1 MRTGEVKAPPAVET
15 QATYQVK
22 VEGGEVLVSVVLR
35 TAEVKE
41 ESKELPSSKYKL
53 VLLERQ
59 VFEGTDILT
68 SKLSKQVQDQ
78 DKRTLEYLAGQFAF

>member
-1 MRTGEVKAPPAVET
+1 MRTGEVKAPPAVEP

-41 ESKELPSSKYKL
+41 ESKELPSFEFNLKL
-53 VLLERQ
+53 KGED
-59 VFEGTDILT
+59 EIN
-68 SKLSKQVQDQ
+68 
-78 DKRTLEYLAGQFAF
+78 